1 MNILYLINYAGK
13 AGTEKYVLNLMHILS
28 AQGETCHLA
37 YNVPGQLS
45 ETVSSEGFACF
56 RFEMSTKKA
65 LSAAKKLAGYCR
77 ENKIDVIHA
86 QYPMEN
92 VIAILSRLFYRKVKV
107 VYTSHLTIYQNT
119 KWKILNRLFTPF
131 DHRIIAVCRQG
142 ADIMISNGVKKDR
155 IQVVYNGVEPKRERV
170 YDRSF
175 AREFGV
181 NDDTFVMSIMARYAP
196 EKGLPFLLAS
206 LAKLRRKT
214 DKPFVCFIAGDGE
227 ERESLSELHKQLGLR
242 NTFFLGNQ
250 KQDELRR
257 LYNAADVFVMPSRR
271 EPFGLVALEAMAC
284 GLPVVGSN
292 EGGLPEFINSQVGT
306 LVSPEDEEAFCA
318 AILNELT
325 RHHTEPERRDII
337 AHYASSN
344 FAQAQFVE
352 KLEQVYQ
359 RAVRDFSG

>member
-65 LSAAKKLAGYCR
+65 LSAAKKLAGYCQ

-92 VIAILSRLFYRKVKV
+92 VIAILSKLFYRKVKV

-142 ADIMISNGVKKDR
+142 ADIMVSNGVKKDR

-175 AREFGV
+175 ARDFGV

-227 ERESLSELHKQLGLR
+227 EFDDFAVMSTNSGMSDRVIQLGFRRDSDRMLKASDLYL
-242 NTFFLGNQ
+242 NTSSKNEAMSF
-250 KQDELRR
+250 
-257 LYNAADVFVMPSRR
+257 AI
-271 EPFGLVALEAMAC
+271 LEAMNAGVPLVVTDVGGNRDLAETHTVC
-284 GLPVVGSN
+284 GRVLKFGDSDGFSDAMLELMENDALRAEYSANALKKVS
-292 EGGLPEFINSQVGT
+292 EEFD
-306 LVSPEDEEAFCA
+306 L
-318 AILNELT
+318 
-325 RHHTEPERRDII
+325 R
-337 AHYASSN
+337 
-344 FAQAQFVE
+344 
-352 KLEQVYQ
+352 KLALDVFETYK
-359 RAVRDFSG
+359 

>member
-65 LSAAKKLAGYCR
+65 FSAAKKLAGYCR

-131 DHRIIAVCRQG
+131 DHRIIA
-142 ADIMISNGVKKDR
+142 
-155 IQVVYNGVEPKRERV
+155 ER
-170 YDRSF
+170 
-175 AREFGV
+175 
-181 NDDTFVMSIMARYAP
+181 T
-196 EKGLPFLLAS
+196 
-206 LAKLRRKT
+206 
-214 DKPFVCFIAGDGE
+214 
-227 ERESLSELHKQLGLR
+227 
-242 NTFFLGNQ
+242 
-250 KQDELRR
+250 
-257 LYNAADVFVMPSRR
+257 
-271 EPFGLVALEAMAC
+271 
-284 GLPVVGSN
+284 
-292 EGGLPEFINSQVGT
+292 
-306 LVSPEDEEAFCA
+306 
-318 AILNELT
+318 
-325 RHHTEPERRDII
+325 
-337 AHYASSN
+337 
-344 FAQAQFVE
+344 
-352 KLEQVYQ
+352 
-359 RAVRDFSG
+359 